1 MSPVLDSTESRGT
14 IMAARAYWQGH
25 LRLSLVSFA
34 IRLYPAS
41 IPARQ
46 IAFHQIDRKSGQRVR
61 QQLIV
66 PDKGPIER
74 ADIVKGYEY
83 EKDHYIEIE
92 PEDLDALRLPA
103 KHTIDIAQFVGIDE
117 IDPIYYDKP
126 YYIVPDDKMA
136 LPAFATVRDAMK
148 AARVAALGEIVFS
161 GKEHL
166 AAIRAC
172 GKGMILDTLRYAD
185 EVKKAAPFFDE
196 IDKAEIDDDQIDMAK
211 MLIKKKTA
219 PLDMS
224 KFNDSYEAAVKEL
237 VAAKLA
243 DKPLPKDEDEAPRG
257 NVVNLMDALKRSLAG
272 DEAEETPAKKVPA
285 KKAAAKAP
293 AKPAAKRA
301 RR

>member
-1 MSPVLDSTESRGT
+1 
-14 IMAARAYWQGH
+14 MAPRAYWQGH

-34 IRLYPAS
+34 IRLYPAFA
-41 IPARQ
+41 PARQ
-46 IAFHQIDRKSGQRVR
+46 IAFHQIDKKSGQRVR

-66 PDKGPIER
+66 PDKGPVDR

-83 EKDHYIEIE
+83 QKDHYIEID
-92 PEDLDALRLPA
+92 PEELAKLRLPS
-103 KHTIDIAQFVGIDE
+103 KHTIDIVQFVAIDE
-117 IDPIYYDKP
+117 IDPIYYDRP

-148 AARVAALGEIVFS
+148 TSRVAALGEIVFS

-196 IDKAEIDDDQIDMAK
+196 IDKAEIDDDQLDMAK

-224 KFNDSYEAAVKEL
+224 KFNDSYEEAVKEL
-237 VAAKLA
+237 VAAKLT
-243 DKPLPKDEDEAPRG
+243 DKPLPKEEDEAPRG
-257 NVVNLMDALKRSLAG
+257 NVINLMDALKRSLSG
-272 DEAEETPAKKVPA
+272 DDAPEAKPAKKPP
-285 KKAAAKAP
+285 AAK
-293 AKPAAKRA
+293 KPAAKPAPKRA

>member
-1 MSPVLDSTESRGT
+1 MP
-14 IMAARAYWQGH
+14 ARAYWSGH
-25 LRLSLVSFA
+25 FRLSLVSFA
-34 IRLYPAS
+34 IRLYPAFA
-41 IPARQ
+41 PARQ

-61 QQLIV
+61 QQLVV
-66 PDKGPIER
+66 PDIGPVDR

-83 EKDHYIEIE
+83 EKDHYIEID
-92 PEDLDALRLPA
+92 PEELNQLRLPS
-103 KHTIDIAQFVGIDE
+103 KHTIDIVQFVGIDE
-117 IDPIYYDKP
+117 IDPIYYDRP

-148 AARVAALGEIVFS
+148 SSHVAALGEIVFS

-185 EVKKAAPFFDE
+185 EVKRAAPFFEE
-196 IDKAEIDDDQIDMAK
+196 IGKAEIDDDQLDMAK
-211 MLIKKKTA
+211 MLIQKKTA

-237 VAAKLA
+237 VAAKL
-243 DKPLPKDEDEAPRG
+243 KHQPLPRDEATPPSG
-257 NVVNLMDALKRSLAG
+257 NVVNLMDALKKSLAG
-272 DEAEETPAKKVPA
+272 DEPAATSAKNSSQ
-285 KKAAAKAP
+285 KKAAPKSAAP
-293 AKPAAKRA
+293 TRA

>member
-1 MSPVLDSTESRGT
+1 
-14 IMAARAYWQGH
+14 MAPLAYWQGH

-34 IRLYPAS
+34 IRLYPAFA
-41 IPARQ
+41 PARQ
-46 IAFHQIDRKSGQRVR
+46 TSFHQIDKKSGRRVR
-61 QQLIV
+61 QQLVV
-66 PDKGPIER
+66 PDKGPVER
-74 ADIVKGYEY
+74 SDIVKGYEY
-83 EKDHYIEIE
+83 QKDHYIEID
-92 PEDLDALRLPA
+92 PEELNALRLPS
-103 KHTIDIAQFVGIDE
+103 KHTIDIVQFVGIDE
-117 IDPIYYDKP
+117 IDPIYYDRP

-148 AARVAALGEIVFS
+148 SSRVAALGEIVFA

-196 IDKAEIDDDQIDMAK
+196 IGKAEIDDDQLDMAK
-211 MLIKKKTA
+211 MLIAKKTA

-224 KFNDSYEAAVKEL
+224 KFNDSYEEAVKEL

-243 DKPLPKDEDEAPRG
+243 DKPLPKEEDEAPRG

-272 DEAEETPAKKVPA
+272 DAGEEKPA
-285 KKAAAKAP
+285 KKAPAAK
-293 AKPAAKRA
+293 KPAAKPAPKRA
-301 RR
+301 RA

>member
-1 MSPVLDSTESRGT
+1 
-14 IMAARAYWQGH
+14 MAPRAYWQGH

-34 IRLYPAS
+34 IRLYPAFA
-41 IPARQ
+41 PARQ
-46 IAFHQIDRKSGQRVR
+46 IAFHQIDKKSGQRVR
-61 QQLIV
+61 QQLVV
-66 PDKGPIER
+66 PDKGPVER
-74 ADIVKGYEY
+74 SDIVKGYEY
-83 EKDHYIEIE
+83 QKDHYIEID
-92 PEDLDALRLPA
+92 PEELNALRLPS
-103 KHTIDIAQFVGIDE
+103 KHTIDIVQFVGIDE
-117 IDPIYYDKP
+117 IDPIYYDRP

-148 AARVAALGEIVFS
+148 SSRVAALGEIVFA

-196 IDKAEIDDDQIDMAK
+196 IGKAEIDDDQLDMAK
-211 MLIKKKTA
+211 MLIAKKTA

-243 DKPLPKDEDEAPRG
+243 DKPLPKEEDEAPRG

-272 DEAEETPAKKVPA
+272 DAGEETPAKKAP
-285 KKAAAKAP
+285 AAK
-293 AKPAAKRA
+293 KPAAKPAPKRA
-301 RR
+301 RA

>member
-1 MSPVLDSTESRGT
+1 
-14 IMAARAYWQGH
+14 MAPRAYWQGH

-34 IRLYPAS
+34 IRLYPAFA
-41 IPARQ
+41 PARQ
-46 IAFHQIDRKSGQRVR
+46 TSFHQIDKKSGRRVR
-61 QQLIV
+61 QQLVV
-66 PDKGPIER
+66 PDKGPVER
-74 ADIVKGYEY
+74 SDIVKGYEY
-83 EKDHYIEIE
+83 QKDHYIEID
-92 PEDLDALRLPA
+92 PEELNALRLPS
-103 KHTIDIAQFVGIDE
+103 KHTIDIVQFVGIDE
-117 IDPIYYDKP
+117 IDPIYYDRP

-148 AARVAALGEIVFS
+148 SSRVAALGEIVFA

-196 IDKAEIDDDQIDMAK
+196 IGKAEIDDDQLDMAK
-211 MLIKKKTA
+211 MLIAKKTA

-224 KFNDSYEAAVKEL
+224 KFNDSYEEAVKEL

-243 DKPLPKDEDEAPRG
+243 DKPLPKEEDEAPRG

-272 DEAEETPAKKVPA
+272 DAGEEKPA
-285 KKAAAKAP
+285 KKAPAAK
-293 AKPAAKRA
+293 KPAAKPAPKRA
-301 RR
+301 RA

>member
-1 MSPVLDSTESRGT
+1 
-14 IMAARAYWQGH
+14 MAPRAYWQGH

-34 IRLYPAS
+34 IRLYPAFA
-41 IPARQ
+41 PARQ
-46 IAFHQIDRKSGQRVR
+46 TSFHQIDKKSGQRVR
-61 QQLIV
+61 QQLVV
-66 PDKGPIER
+66 PDKGPVER
-74 ADIVKGYEY
+74 SDIVKGYEY
-83 EKDHYIEIE
+83 QKDHYIEID
-92 PEDLDALRLPA
+92 PEELNALRLPS
-103 KHTIDIAQFVGIDE
+103 KHTIDIVQFVGIDE
-117 IDPIYYDKP
+117 IDPIYYDRP

-148 AARVAALGEIVFS
+148 SSRVAALGEIVFA

-196 IDKAEIDDDQIDMAK
+196 IGKAEIDDDQLDMAK
-211 MLIKKKTA
+211 MLIAKKTA

-224 KFNDSYEAAVKEL
+224 KFNDSYEEAVKEL

-243 DKPLPKDEDEAPRG
+243 DKPLPKEEDEAPRG

-272 DEAEETPAKKVPA
+272 DAADTKPA
-285 KKAAAKAP
+285 KKAPAAK
-293 AKPAAKRA
+293 KPAAKPAPKRA
-301 RR
+301 RA

>member
-1 MSPVLDSTESRGT
+1 
-14 IMAARAYWQGH
+14 MAPRAYWQGH

-41 IPARQ
+41 APARQ
-46 IAFHQIDRKSGQRVR
+46 IAFHQIDKKSGQRVR

-66 PDKGPIER
+66 PDKGPIDR

-83 EKDHYIEIE
+83 SKDHYIEID
-92 PEDLDALRLPA
+92 PDDLAKLRLPA

-148 AARVAALGEIVFS
+148 ASKVAAIGEIVFS

-196 IDKAEIDDDQIDMAK
+196 IDKAEIDDDQLDMAA

-224 KFNDSYEAAVKEL
+224 KFNDSYETAVKEL

-243 DKPLPKDEDEAPRG
+243 DKPLPADEEEEPRG
-257 NVVNLMDALKRSLAG
+257 NVINLMDALKRSLSG
-272 DEAEETPAKKVPA
+272 DSDAEEPAPK
-285 KKAAAKAP
+285 KAP
-293 AKPAAKRA
+293 ARKATAPKAETKPAAKPASKRA
-301 RR
+301 HR

>member
-1 MSPVLDSTESRGT
+1 
-14 IMAARAYWQGH
+14 MAARAYWQGH

-41 IPARQ
+41 VPARQ
-46 IAFHQIDRKSGQRVR
+46 IAFHQIDKKSGQRVR

-66 PDKGPIER
+66 PDKGPVDR
-74 ADIVKGYEY
+74 SDIVKGYEY
-83 EKDHYIEIE
+83 EKDHYIEID
-92 PEDLDALRLPA
+92 PDDLAALRLPA
-103 KHTIDIAQFVGIDE
+103 KHTIDIAQFVAIDD

-126 YYIVPDDKMA
+126 YYIVPDDTMA

-172 GKGMILDTLRYAD
+172 GKGMILDTMRYAD
-185 EVKKAAPFFDE
+185 EVKKAAPFFEE
-196 IDKAEIDDDQIDMAK
+196 IGKAEIDDDQLDMAR

-219 PLDMS
+219 PLDLT

-237 VAAKLA
+237 VAAKLKH
-243 DKPLPKDEDEAPRG
+243 KPLPKGDDAPTRG
-257 NVVNLMDALKRSLAG
+257 NVINLMDALKRSLSG
-272 DEAEETPAKKVPA
+272 DDETEATPARKTSAKKPAAKPAPA
-285 KKAAAKAP
+285 KKAPAKAP
-293 AKPAAKRA
+293 AKRRAAR
-301 RR
+301 

>member
-1 MSPVLDSTESRGT
+1 
-14 IMAARAYWQGH
+14 MAPRAYWQGH

-41 IPARQ
+41 TPARQ
-46 IAFHQIDRKSGQRVR
+46 IAFHQIDKKSGQRVR
-61 QQLIV
+61 QQLVV
-66 PDKGPIER
+66 PDKGPIDR

-83 EKDHYIEIE
+83 SKDHYIEID
-92 PEDLDALRLPA
+92 PDDLAKLRLPA
-103 KHTIDIAQFVGIDE
+103 KHTIDIAQFVAIDE

-148 AARVAALGEIVFS
+148 SSRVAAIGEIVFS

-172 GKGMILDTLRYAD
+172 GQGMILETLRYAD

-196 IDKAEIDDDQIDMAK
+196 IGKTEIDEDQLDMAE

-224 KFNDSYEAAVKEL
+224 KFNDSYETAVKEL

-243 DKPLPKDEDEAPRG
+243 DKPLPKDEEEEPRG
-257 NVVNLMDALKRSLAG
+257 NVINLMDALKRSLSG
-272 DEAEETPAKKVPA
+272 DAEEEKPAPKKASTRRTAAPKA
-285 KKAAAKAP
+285 EAPKGEPKAAAKPAP
-293 AKPAAKRA
+293 KRA

>member
-1 MSPVLDSTESRGT
+1 M

-41 IPARQ
+41 VPARQ
-46 IAFHQIDRKSGQRVR
+46 IAFHQIDKKSGQRVR

-74 ADIVKGYEY
+74 SDIVKGYEY
-83 EKDHYIEIE
+83 EKDHYIQID
-92 PEDLDALRLPA
+92 PEELADLRLPS
-103 KHTIDIAQFVGIDE
+103 KHTIDIAQFVAIDE

-126 YYIVPDDKMA
+126 YYIVPDDRMA

-148 AARVAALGEIVFS
+148 AAHVAALGEIVFS

-172 GKGMILDTLRYAD
+172 GKGMILDTMRYAD

-196 IDKAEIDDDQIDMAK
+196 IGTADIDDDQLDMAK

-219 PLDMS
+219 PLDLS

-237 VAAKLA
+237 VMAKLKH
-243 DKPLPKDEDEAPRG
+243 KPLPKDDDTPTRG

-272 DEAEETPAKKVPA
+272 DGPIEKPAKTAPA
-285 KKAAAKAP
+285 K
-293 AKPAAKRA
+293 KPAAKAAPAAKKPAKRA
-301 RR
+301 RG

>member
-1 MSPVLDSTESRGT
+1 
-14 IMAARAYWQGH
+14 MAARAYWQGH

-41 IPARQ
+41 VPARQ
-46 IAFHQIDRKSGQRVR
+46 IAFHQIDKKSGQRVR

-74 ADIVKGYEY
+74 SDIVKGYEY
-83 EKDHYIEIE
+83 EKDHYIQID
-92 PEDLDALRLPA
+92 PEELADLRLPS
-103 KHTIDIAQFVGIDE
+103 KHTIDIAQFVAIDE

-172 GKGMILDTLRYAD
+172 GKGMILDTMRYAD
-185 EVKKAAPFFDE
+185 EVKKAAPFFEE
-196 IDKAEIDDDQIDMAK
+196 IGNAEIDDDQLDMAK

-219 PLDMS
+219 PLDLS
-224 KFNDSYEAAVKEL
+224 KFNDSYEEAVKEL
-237 VAAKLA
+237 VAAKLKH
-243 DKPLPKDEDEAPRG
+243 KPVPKDDETPVRG

-272 DEAEETPAKKVPA
+272 DPSDSKPA
-285 KKAAAKAP
+285 KKAPTK
-293 AKPAAKRA
+293 KPAAKKPPAKRA
-301 RR
+301 RS